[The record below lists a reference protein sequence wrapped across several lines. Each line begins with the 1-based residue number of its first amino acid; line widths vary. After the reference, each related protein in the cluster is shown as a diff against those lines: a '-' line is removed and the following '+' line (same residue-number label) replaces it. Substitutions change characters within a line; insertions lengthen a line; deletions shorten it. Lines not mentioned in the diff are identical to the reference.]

1 MTTVK
6 PKIVIYT
13 EQETI
18 DKLDILAKEHNRSR
32 GNMADTIIKG
42 YIEEY
47 EKKNNIEINIGRD
60 HNGNINL

>member
-32 GNMADTIIKG
+32 GNMADTIIKE

-60 HNGNINL
+60 NNGNINL